1 MLVSYPGSHTAPAP
15 PPPPPPPPPP
25 LQDSS
30 SCPPPPLS
38 SSNGAGGGR
47 AALLSSIQTFSKGKL
62 KKSDTIDRSKPIV
75 WPRPLTQSVLNMAT
89 WPTHQFCTV
98 VKDLPQD
105 VKKSLTKDPSTIFLF
120 LLLFLL
126 FPPPSC
132 FFKKLLMYCCG
143 WRDSRTGGVK
153 WRPLFAL
160 WNMLD
165 NLRHLKVLS
174 FLVTLSLKDRQ
185 RIKTGK
191 LNRVSF
197 SSGWSAASQLA

>member
-62 KKSDTIDRSKPIV
+62 KKADTIDHSKPIV

-98 VKDLPQD
+98 VKALPQD

-126 FPPPSC
+126 PPPPA
-132 FFKKLLMYCCG
+132 FFLTFNVLLWLERLEDRWGKMATPVC
-143 WRDSRTGGVK
+143 
-153 WRPLFAL
+153 
-160 WNMLD
+160 
-165 NLRHLKVLS
+165 
-174 FLVTLSLKDRQ
+174 SLKHAGQ
-185 RIKTGK
+185 
-191 LNRVSF
+191 S
-197 SSGWSAASQLA
+197 